1 MFDFM
6 NYAKRLRGIRAEL
19 VDIDDKTSPIV
30 ADENQPDAVKTIA
43 LGVCR
48 LSRILVRVI
57 DSLPGS

>member
-6 NYAKRLRGIRAEL
+6 SYAKRLRGIRAEL
-19 VDIDDKTSPIV
+19 LDIDDKTSPLV
-30 ADENQPDAVKTIA
+30 ADESQPEAIKTIA